1 MNRKSYLYDLN
12 PMMYKVK
19 ARKVLASL
27 QDREFHAINEITK
40 EEQEIKFLEK
50 NLELLTELADRLRV
64 GRHNSIR
71 RATSCR
77 AFSVREPA
85 GRFSSVKKNEI
96 LSQKNFPNSIRTTA
110 FKRDLL
116 SG

>member
-1 MNRKSYLYDLN
+1 MNRNINVSELN

-19 ARKVLASL
+19 ARRVLACL
-27 QDREFHAINEITK
+27 QDREFNAINEISK
-40 EEQEIKFLEK
+40 EEKEINFLEK
-50 NLELLTELADRLRV
+50 NLELLTELANRLRV

-77 AFSVREPA
+77 AFSVREPE
-85 GRFSSVKKNEI
+85 GRFSSVQKNEI
-96 LSQKNFPNSIRTTA
+96 LSQKRLPNSIRTTA
-110 FKRDLL
+110 FKRDKL